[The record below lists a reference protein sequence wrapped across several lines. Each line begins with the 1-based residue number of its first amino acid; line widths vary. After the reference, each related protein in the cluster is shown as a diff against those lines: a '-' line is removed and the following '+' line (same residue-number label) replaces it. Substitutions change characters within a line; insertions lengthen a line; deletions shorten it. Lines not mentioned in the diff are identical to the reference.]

1 MQYFPVC
8 DKYSKRTFA
17 GVTAKST
24 HYLSGELQMQ
34 SRVKWFDNVKG
45 YGFIES
51 ADGQDIFVHYKQIE
65 GDGYKTL
72 REGQQVEFEL
82 SQGAKGPLATN
93 VRLLA

>member
-1 MQYFPVC
+1 
-8 DKYSKRTFA
+8 
-17 GVTAKST
+17 
-24 HYLSGELQMQ
+24 MQ

-51 ADGQDIFVHYKQIE
+51 TEGQDIFVHYKQIE

-82 SQGAKGPLATN
+82 ATGEKGPLATN

>member
-1 MQYFPVC
+1 
-8 DKYSKRTFA
+8 
-17 GVTAKST
+17 
-24 HYLSGELQMQ
+24 MQ

-51 ADGQDIFVHYKQIE
+51 SEGQDIFVHYKQIE

-82 SQGAKGPLATN
+82 SEGDKGPLAVN
-93 VRLLA
+93 VRLV

>member
-1 MQYFPVC
+1 
-8 DKYSKRTFA
+8 
-17 GVTAKST
+17 
-24 HYLSGELQMQ
+24 MQ

-51 ADGQDIFVHYKQIE
+51 NDGQDIFVHYKQIE

-82 SQGAKGPLATN
+82 TEGEKGPLAMN
-93 VRLLA
+93 VKLIQ

>member
-1 MQYFPVC
+1 
-8 DKYSKRTFA
+8 
-17 GVTAKST
+17 
-24 HYLSGELQMQ
+24 MQ

-51 ADGQDIFVHYKQIE
+51 EEGQDIFVHYKQID

-82 SQGAKGPLATN
+82 SQGEKGPLAVN
-93 VRLLA
+93 VKLVN

>member
-1 MQYFPVC
+1 
-8 DKYSKRTFA
+8 
-17 GVTAKST
+17 
-24 HYLSGELQMQ
+24 MQ

-51 ADGQDIFVHYKQIE
+51 MEGQDIFVHYKQIE

-82 SQGAKGPLATN
+82 SQGEKGPLATN
-93 VRLLA
+93 VRLLV

>member
-1 MQYFPVC
+1 
-8 DKYSKRTFA
+8 
-17 GVTAKST
+17 
-24 HYLSGELQMQ
+24 MQ

-51 ADGQDIFVHYKQIE
+51 MDGQDIFVHYKQIE

-82 SQGAKGPLATN
+82 SKGDKGPLAVN
-93 VRLLA
+93 VRLVS

>member
-1 MQYFPVC
+1 
-8 DKYSKRTFA
+8 
-17 GVTAKST
+17 
-24 HYLSGELQMQ
+24 MQ

-51 ADGQDIFVHYKQIE
+51 ADGKDIFVHYKQIT

-82 SQGAKGPLATN
+82 SQGEKGPLA
-93 VRLLA
+93 VDVKVIA

>member
-1 MQYFPVC
+1 
-8 DKYSKRTFA
+8 
-17 GVTAKST
+17 
-24 HYLSGELQMQ
+24 MQ

-51 ADGQDIFVHYKQIE
+51 SEGQDIFVHYKQIE

-82 SQGAKGPLATN
+82 SQGEKGPLAVN
-93 VRLLA
+93 VKLLA

>member
-1 MQYFPVC
+1 
-8 DKYSKRTFA
+8 
-17 GVTAKST
+17 
-24 HYLSGELQMQ
+24 MQ

-51 ADGQDIFVHYKQIE
+51 TEGQDIFVHYKQIE

-82 SQGAKGPLATN
+82 SQGDKGPLAVN
-93 VRLLA
+93 VKLVS

>member
-1 MQYFPVC
+1 
-8 DKYSKRTFA
+8 
-17 GVTAKST
+17 
-24 HYLSGELQMQ
+24 MQ

-51 ADGQDIFVHYKQIE
+51 IEGQDIFVHYKQIE

-82 SQGAKGPLATN
+82 SDGEKGPLAIN
-93 VRLLA
+93 VKLLVWLIWVHFLSFIEGML

>member
-1 MQYFPVC
+1 
-8 DKYSKRTFA
+8 
-17 GVTAKST
+17 
-24 HYLSGELQMQ
+24 MQ

-51 ADGQDIFVHYKQIE
+51 SDGKDIFVHYKQIT

-82 SQGAKGPLATN
+82 SQGEKGPLA
-93 VRLLA
+93 VDVKVIA